1 MNIITIYIYNY
12 SLETD
17 ESLVRKLYRKTQLN
31 MEKGVLAT
39 KNEVKSNSLYLINR
53 TYYNLFGPRED
64 DSLDQ
69 NSKATSTP
77 LASA

>member
-1 MNIITIYIYNY
+1 
-12 SLETD
+12 
-17 ESLVRKLYRKTQLN
+17 